1 MPRQTTDN
9 SVPEWVWQNTPT
21 AGGMAKLTF
30 DEAAAYLKGRDG
42 ELNAQLA
49 HMGGAP
55 LDALQRQFA
64 AEESELSTLRRARDN
79 DAQRARDDALR
90 ALKATTAA
98 CSSAH
103 AAEHA
108 AVDELHREM
117 ARLKVRRL
125 LARHD

>member
-1 MPRQTTDN
+1 MPQL
-9 SVPEWVWQNTPT
+9 S
-21 AGGMAKLTF
+21 F

-64 AEESELSTLRRARDN
+64 AEESELSTLRRAHDN

-98 CSSAH
+98 SSSAH

-125 LARHD
+125 FARHD